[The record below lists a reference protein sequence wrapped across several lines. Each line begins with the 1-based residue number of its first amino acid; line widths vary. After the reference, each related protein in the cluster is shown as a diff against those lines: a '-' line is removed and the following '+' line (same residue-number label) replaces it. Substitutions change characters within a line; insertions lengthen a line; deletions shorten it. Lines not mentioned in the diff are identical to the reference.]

1 MPFCRMYLW
10 HATPLQYLTLYQPPH
25 ACTMHDRY
33 VWLNTHICGA
43 VLALRMCVVADVVK
57 YSWGAAWRGVAK
69 IIVAQRE
76 LNSLPP

>member
-1 MPFCRMYLW
+1 
-10 HATPLQYLTLYQPPH
+10 
-25 ACTMHDRY
+25 MHDRY